1 MSTWIDGHFVGEQ
14 KLPPRTSFAPFET
27 MGAAHG
33 DLPLWP
39 HHLARLQANAARLG
53 LPFRP
58 DAALQAAARELLRQ
72 DDQGDGVLRLLL
84 LPSHDGVH
92 TVLTTRPRSP
102 TKVVQLLPTVVSR
115 PASAPPGDL
124 KAEPR
129 AYYDLVRQQAQ
140 DGGAD
145 DGLVVDRDGHVLET
159 ALGNLWLRF
168 PDGWVTPPL
177 DGRVLPGI
185 ARALLL
191 ATARQ
196 RGVAVH
202 ERTVGLGDLHAASA
216 LAHSNAVYGPRP
228 ARLVGADPTGTP
240 AIVATVDSELGALWR
255 AATSG

>member
-14 KLPPRTSFAPFET
+14 KLPVRTGLAPFET
-27 MGAAHG
+27 MGAVHG
-33 DLPLWP
+33 SVPLWP

-58 DAALQAAARELLRQ
+58 DAALHQAARELLRQ

-102 TKVVQLLPTVVSR
+102 TKVVQLLPTVVER
-115 PASAPPGDL
+115 PASAPPGDV

-129 AYYDLVRQQAQ
+129 AFYDLVRQQAQ

-145 DGLVVDRDGHVLET
+145 DGLVVAPDGHVLET
-159 ALGNLWLRF
+159 ALGNLWLRLH
-168 PDGWVTPPL
+168 DGWVTPPL

-191 ATARQ
+191 AEARR

-202 ERTVGLGDLHAASA
+202 ERAVGLGDLHTASA

-240 AIVATVDSELGALWR
+240 AVVALVDSELGALWR